1 MLFVHSIGD
10 NQVRIWGLSSRE
22 RLARQIG
29 EIGDARWIDDL
40 SALPEGAS
48 VLISRSDYI
57 MEVRTLRELLKRS
70 DTVLCAADGKPAAA
84 VVSTSTAKQAADQLR
99 SGNVVKPGALQVID
113 TTELGGYDRQLR
125 RAKPPLLEPVSEQ
138 TRMHLENTL
147 YGSAYKGITD
157 LVTKWLWPVPA
168 KSVVRRLA
176 GRGAT
181 PNMVTA
187 TGAALMV
194 AAGIL
199 FYNGHYVAG
208 LAAGWLMTF
217 LDTVDGKLARVTV
230 QSSRFGHYFDHGI
243 DLLHPPFWYVYW
255 GMSLTG
261 LEPVMGV
268 SQTDLYWIIGIG
280 YVLGRVAE
288 ALFHLLGDCS
298 IFTWRPF
305 DAYFRL
311 ITARRNPCLIILT
324 GTVAAGRPDWGFLGV
339 AAWTAVTTIILLG
352 RLLQGT
358 LVRTRGERL
367 RSWLADPDTAAA
379 EHAYAYRLF
388 SSTRGAFA

>member
-10 NQVRIWGLSSRE
+10 NQIRIWGLSSRE
-22 RLARQIG
+22 RLARQIKQ
-29 EIGDARWIDDL
+29 IGDVRWIDDL
-40 SALPEGAS
+40 SGLPEGAS
-48 VLISRSDYI
+48 VLISHSDYV
-57 MEVRTLRELLKRS
+57 MEVRTLEELLQRS
-70 DTVLCAADGKPAAA
+70 DTVLCAADGQPAVAI
-84 VVSTSTAKQAADQLR
+84 VSASKAQPTADLLL
-99 SGNVVKPGALQVID
+99 SGRGVKPGKIQVID
-113 TTELGGYDRQLR
+113 ASALGNYDRHLR
-125 RAKPPLLEPVSEQ
+125 RAKPPLLEPVSER
-138 TRMHLENTL
+138 TRVHLENKL

-157 LVTKWLWPVPA
+157 LVTKWLWPGPA

-176 GRGAT
+176 DLRAT
-181 PNMVTA
+181 PNMVT
-187 TGAALMV
+187 TVGAALMV

-199 FYNGHYVAG
+199 FFNGQYVPG
-208 LAAGWLMTF
+208 LAAAWIMTF

-230 QSSRFGHYFDHGI
+230 QSTRFGHYLDHGI
-243 DLLHPPFWYVYW
+243 DLLHPPFWYVFW

-261 LEPVMGV
+261 LEPVLGFGQ
-268 SQTDLYWIIGIG
+268 SDLYWVIGIG
-280 YVLGRVAE
+280 YVLGRAAE

-324 GTVAAGRPDWGFLGV
+324 GSVAVGRPDWGFIGV
-339 AAWTAVTTIILLG
+339 AVWTAVTTTILLG

-358 LVRTRGERL
+358 LARSRSGPL
-367 RSWLADPDTAAA
+367 HSWLSDPETAAA
-379 EHAYAYRLF
+379 QHAYAYRLF